1 MTSITSERPNI
12 EAGDHKG
19 YMQYALS
26 LATLSPPKPT
36 NFRVGAVLVDS
47 AKNTILSTGYTLEVE
62 GNTHAEQCCFIK
74 LAQAHGV
81 AEEALGTAITGTLAL
96 YTTMEPCSHR
106 LSGNLPCA
114 QRILRLH
121 PLIQTVYVG
130 VMEPEKF
137 VSDNTGRRSL
147 EEAGI
152 RFVHVA
158 GLEEEIL
165 AVATA
170 GHVAGKS
177 A

>member
-1 MTSITSERPNI
+1 MDPAS
-12 EAGDHKG
+12 
-19 YMQYALS
+19 
-26 LATLSPPKPT
+26 
-36 NFRVGAVLVDS
+36 
-47 AKNTILSTGYTLEVE
+47 NTILSTGFTLEVE

-74 LAQAHGV
+74 LAEKLKV
-81 AEEALGTAITGTLAL
+81 DEETLSSTMPGPLSL

-137 VSDNTGRRSL
+137 VSDNTGRRLL

-165 AVATA
+165 AIATA
-170 GHVAGKS
+170 GHADGNT